1 MASLY
6 SIYNSYRIAFKLA
19 MLKQLTQELCQNTE
33 LKSTAVQIL
42 AQAIKK

>member
-1 MASLY
+1 
-6 SIYNSYRIAFKLA
+6 

-42 AQAIKK
+42 TQGIKK